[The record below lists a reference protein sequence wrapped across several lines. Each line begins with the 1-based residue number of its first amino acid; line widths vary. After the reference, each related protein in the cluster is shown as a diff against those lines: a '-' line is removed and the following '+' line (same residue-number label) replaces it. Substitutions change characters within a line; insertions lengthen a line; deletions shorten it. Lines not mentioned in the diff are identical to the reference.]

1 MDNRSQGDEKR
12 RRRFRLSR
20 KVQQPMPQTREE
32 QEMKALAAAADDA
45 DRGTPEQDLALRQG
59 CTSIIKLVGFFFV
72 VMAVSIIATCA
83 IRK

>member
-12 RRRFRLSR
+12 RRFRLSR
-20 KVQQPMPQTREE
+20 KVQEPMPKTREE
-32 QEMKALAAAADDA
+32 QEMEALAAQEDDA

-59 CTSIIKLVGFFFV
+59 CTSIIKLVGFFFL